1 MINNTN
7 YPVHFG
13 AKHIQ
18 TLKYTDKHTFSHEKV
33 AFVEINP
40 KSTLDTT
47 TIKTLTNEWND
58 APYVK
63 AIHED
68 VLELRKEKPK
78 INSKIFALTKQN
90 KNYKNL
96 ESRQILGIVEVSNKN
111 KQTAYI
117 EYLQVDP
124 LMKKARV
131 GTNILNIL
139 KQMHNSIELHSAD
152 SALEFY
158 TKNGFEIIDHIRLGC
173 KWIKTEPQKSFFRK
187 FI

>member
-13 AKHIQ
+13 AKYIK
-18 TLKYTDKHTFSHEKV
+18 TVNYTDNKNTPAKI

-40 KSTLDTT
+40 KSELDTNT
-47 TIKTLTNEWND
+47 MKTLTNEWYD
-58 APYVK
+58 ALYVRN
-63 AIHED
+63 IYED

-90 KNYKNL
+90 QNYKNL
-96 ESRQILGIVEVSNKN
+96 ESRQILGIVEMTK
-111 KQTAYI
+111 KDTQTSYI
-117 EYLQVDP
+117 EYLQVNP
-124 LMKKARV
+124 LMKNSRI
-131 GTNILNIL
+131 GTHILNIL
-139 KQMHNSIELHSAD
+139 KEMHKSIELHSAA

-158 TKNGFEIIDHIRLGC
+158 TKNGFEIIDHLRLGC
-173 KWIKTEPQKSFFRK
+173 KWIKTEHQKAFFRK